1 MCERNIFIP
10 ATEDRLF
17 VSLESEETE
26 GVTSREESRFSP
38 EVVEFLVASEHKD
51 LVSIKKFDI
60 GKVGSCERE
69 PISGRDLETRSR
81 DFNKSTELGDR

>member
-1 MCERNIFIP
+1 M
-10 ATEDRLF
+10 
-17 VSLESEETE
+17 
-26 GVTSREESRFSP
+26 
-38 EVVEFLVASEHKD
+38 ASEHKD